1 MTLMDGIGDIY
12 IYISC
17 RHITCVYC
25 VYNRYIELYI
35 DVYIYIYIQELYKQM
50 EINMCICI
58 HVLIYTYMDIMI
70 SLRYQWNNYSEN
82 NEP

>member
-1 MTLMDGIGDIY
+1 MELGIY
-12 IYISC
+12 IYIF
-17 RHITCVYC
+17 HVDT
-25 VYNRYIELYI
+25 LH
-35 DVYIYIYIQELYKQM
+35 VYIVYIIDILNYILMYIYIQELYKQM